1 MAETW
6 NNIRYVLDRFLKV
19 DIWAYAVVIWTFG
32 NETFGPNFWGVVILA
47 QLMIVFDTELKW
59 VYLSKKYIYDTY
71 QPEDPLENI
80 SLRKAICYFFKS
92 ETWQKGYLE
101 SRGFSRIIE
110 KMLLYNATII
120 VAFYAAKVIP
130 PIHALG
136 INLVAS
142 DILPGS
148 VSIVIFMV
156 ETTSINENL
165 VELGYSSI
173 ANAVKRVLD
182 YMLDRV
188 FPKRGN

>member
-1 MAETW
+1 M
-6 NNIRYVLDRFLKV
+6 L
-19 DIWAYAVVIWTFG
+19 
-32 NETFGPNFWGVVILA
+32 
-47 QLMIVFDTELKW
+47 
-59 VYLSKKYIYDTY
+59 
-71 QPEDPLENI
+71 
-80 SLRKAICYFFKS
+80 FFKS

-101 SRGFSRIIE
+101 SRCFSRILE

-156 ETTSINENL
+156 EMTSINENL

>member
-101 SRGFSRIIE
+101 SRGFSRILE

-130 PIHALG
+130 PIHAFG
-136 INLVAS
+136 NNGNDFCHGVNLCERWRHTAKIDAAVPVN
-142 DILPGS
+142 DS
-148 VSIVIFMV
+148 VQ
-156 ETTSINENL
+156 T
-165 VELGYSSI
+165 
-173 ANAVKRVLD
+173 AAH
-182 YMLDRV
+182 
-188 FPKRGN
+188 